1 MKLEKLEELR
11 KKVVA
16 FRDER
21 EWKQFY
27 SPKELAIALAIEAG
41 ELLEHF
47 RFKSNEETLEEL
59 KGARKKEAVADE
71 IGDCAI
77 DLLLLCDELGIDLVE
92 ATNKKLEKTKLKY
105 PVEKSKGKNLKWTAY
120 A

>member
-1 MKLEKLEELR
+1 MDRLEELR
-11 KKVVA
+11 RKVVA

-21 EWKQFY
+21 EWKQFHT
-27 SPKELAIALAIEAG
+27 PKDLAIALSIESA

-47 RFKSNEETLEEL
+47 RFKSNEQTLRELEE
-59 KGARKKEAVADE
+59 KGKKEEVTDE
-71 IGDCAI
+71 IGDAMHV
-77 DLLLLCDELGIDLVE
+77 LLLLCEDLGIDLVE
-92 ATNKKLEKTKLKY
+92 ATERKLAKAAKKY